1 MIDDAP
7 QDRTSRRRR
16 RSLTIMLFVLIALVV
31 ISAVSTGASIFI
43 RRADIDAERWHVDP
57 TTAAPT
63 GNPNWFRVTPD
74 AAPADRHPERDASA
88 PVFDASVPELA
99 EAFDSVVL
107 AEDRVEVV
115 AGSAAEGFVT
125 YVQRSTFFAFP
136 DFVSVTFTE
145 VAGGGSSF
153 AVFSRSQYGKSDLG
167 VNEKRVRR
175 WVAATETA
183 LA

>member
-1 MIDDAP
+1 MTDEP
-7 QDRTSRRRR
+7 LERQPRRRR
-16 RSLTIMLFVLIALVV
+16 RSLRIMLFVLVPLLVL
-31 ISAVSTGASIFI
+31 SAVSTGLSIFI
-43 RRADIDAERWHVDP
+43 RRADVDAERWHVDP

-74 AAPADRHPERDASA
+74 SAPADRHPERDASA
-88 PVFDASVPELA
+88 PVFDVAVPELA

-136 DFVSVTFTE
+136 DFVSVTFTD
-145 VAGGGSSF
+145 VTDGGSSF

-175 WVAATETA
+175 WVAATQAE
-183 LA
+183 LG